1 MSHGGNSESLG
12 IAAKDL
18 DRFIQDHLKPNPQFQ
33 KQVSKAIDVIL
44 GCLRENCVYKAS
56 RVSKGGSFGRGTDLR
71 GGCDAELVIFLNCF
85 HDYKDQRA
93 RRTEILN
100 EMQAQL
106 ETCWQDPDSGL
117 SLRFPDQ
124 TVTRALQLQLV
135 STALESWM
143 DVTLL
148 PVFDAVGEG
157 GLQPVPWRLIPLLA
171 MLHSLGCQ
179 GSEHATCFSEL
190 RRDFVN
196 TRPTK
201 LKSLILLVKHWY
213 RQPACAAL
221 PPVYALELLTIFAWE
236 QGCGK
241 ESFKMAEGLKTVL
254 ELVQQHQQ
262 LCVYWT
268 VNYSFEDP
276 DSRTHLLGQLQKKR
290 PLVLDPADPTWNVG
304 QGSWELLAQEAA
316 ALGTQAC
323 LRSREGVSVQP
334 WNVMVRGGVPGVAD
348 AVGPPPPVAFP
359 CWCNVFSCWEH
370 TLLSP

>member
-213 RQPACAAL
+213 RQVR
-221 PPVYALELLTIFAWE
+221 PPSLCSSAI
-236 QGCGK
+236 
-241 ESFKMAEGLKTVL
+241 TVL
-254 ELVQQHQQ
+254 
-262 LCVYWT
+262 CA
-268 VNYSFEDP
+268 
-276 DSRTHLLGQLQKKR
+276 GCIK
-290 PLVLDPADPTWNVG
+290 
-304 QGSWELLAQEAA
+304 
-316 ALGTQAC
+316 
-323 LRSREGVSVQP
+323 
-334 WNVMVRGGVPGVAD
+334 
-348 AVGPPPPVAFP
+348 
-359 CWCNVFSCWEH
+359 
-370 TLLSP
+370 